1 MDKETEI
8 KKYNNLL
15 RNLLILTIVFAIIT
29 IASFVLIYFG
39 KGDPIV
45 SILCLATTIM
55 FFFAHREKS
64 SAPRPGSPEYEAIE
78 RAREAKVKA
87 SREQAYKK
95 QHPFEV
101 ARNLV
106 ASNKAVSSK
115 SSTGSKKKDTDNHDI

>member
-15 RNLLILTIVFAIIT
+15 RNLLILTVIFAIIT
-29 IASFVLIYFG
+29 IASFVLIFLG

-45 SILCLATTIM
+45 SILCLATTLM

-78 RAREAKVKA
+78 RARKAKVKA

-101 ARNLV
+101 ARDLV
-106 ASNKAVSSK
+106 ESNKSSSSK
-115 SSTGSKKKDTDNHDI
+115 SSKNPPKKDTVH